1 LKNIILSV
9 ISKTGDKIKSNFEKM
24 KILFIKVLV
33 LIFLL
38 NNSAYAY
45 FDPGSGAFIVQS
57 IIAMF
62 GIMIFYLGYPIRI
75 LKNILKKIR
84 LKLFK
89 SKYDEV
95 ITPPNDK
102 KN

>member
-1 LKNIILSV
+1 MSP
-9 ISKTGDKIKSNFEKM
+9 
-24 KILFIKVLV
+24 ILFIKVIV

-45 FDPGSGAFIVQS
+45 FDPGSGAFIGQS

-89 SKYDEV
+89 SKYDKV
-95 ITPPNDK
+95 ITPPNDE